1 MVHQR
6 ILALVFCYIWKK
18 TNLKSMQNKKFN
30 LNYWLGWVV
39 IMPVAIAALSGG
51 LFYLAI
57 AGFFFSGKPEVG
69 LALASWC
76 SLFPLTMLASV
87 IFKFE
92 F

>member
-1 MVHQR
+1 
-6 ILALVFCYIWKK
+6 
-18 TNLKSMQNKKFN
+18 MQSKKFN
-30 LNYWLGWVV
+30 LNHWLADRPVLEYIFGWLV
-39 IMPVAIAALSGG
+39 IMPVAIGALSGG

-69 LALASWC
+69 FALASWC
-76 SLFPLTMLASV
+76 SLFPLAMLASV